1 MLPLLKLIN
10 ILPILLLAYLS
21 NAQDSLSYGWS
32 SIGEIEIG
40 EHSFF
45 TVDNLN
51 NVYYT
56 KDRSLIKVDSVFKLK
71 FKQSIKSLGDSR
83 QLTAVN
89 SMKLVH
95 FSWQQ
100 QTLCFFDNTLTQ
112 SEDCIDLFDLGLNNV
127 TQIASSQRPNRLWLF
142 NEVNSVLTL
151 LNTDDVKTSVQL
163 VNLSGVLEIDSCAR
177 IMERNNKLFLHD
189 PVNGVFIFDQFGS
202 LIDRVEMPHVEAIEV
217 HNESLL
223 LLRKDELIS
232 YDLRSGEQFKL
243 KLPVEKVSALV
254 VRDNFFYLRRGQ
266 IVHKF
271 HFQL

>member
-1 MLPLLKLIN
+1 MRPLHKLIN
-10 ILPILLLAYLS
+10 ILSVLFLVYTS
-21 NAQDSLSYGWS
+21 YAQDSLSYSWTS
-32 SIGEIEIG
+32 KGELEIG
-40 EHSFF
+40 QGSFF

-56 KDRSLIKVDSVFKLK
+56 KDQSLIKLDSVFAPK
-71 FKQSIKSLGDSR
+71 FKQSIKSLGVSR
-83 QLTAVN
+83 QLAAVN

-127 TQIASSQRPNRLWLF
+127 TQVASSQRPNRLWLF
-142 NEVNSVLTL
+142 DEVNSVLTL
-151 LNTDDVKTSVQL
+151 LNTDDVKTTVQL

-177 IMERNNKLFLHD
+177 IMERNNKLFLLD
-189 PVNGVFIFDQFGS
+189 PTNGVFIFDQFGS
-202 LIDRVEMPHVEAIEV
+202 LIDRLQISGVKGIEV
-217 HNESLL
+217 HQQSLL
-223 LLRKDELIS
+223 LLKENILVS
-232 YDLRSGEQFKL
+232 YDLRSGEQFEL
-243 KLPVEKVSALV
+243 DLPIDDVSAIV
-254 VRDNFFYLRRGQ
+254 VRDNFFYLRSGQ